1 MSATQEW
8 IKEKFSKESPR
19 IITEYSLQ
27 KQVDELYNRV
37 KHLEQDMAYNMKD
50 RINVDNG

>member
-8 IKEKFSKESPR
+8 IKEEFAKDSPR

-27 KQVDELYNRV
+27 QQVDALTKRIRT
-37 KHLEQDMAYNMKD
+37 LEEDLAWRQKE
-50 RINVDNG
+50 RP

>member
-8 IKEKFSKESPR
+8 IKEQFNKDSPR

-27 KQVDELYNRV
+27 KQVDELTRRV
-37 KHLEQDMAYNMKD
+37 RTLEEDIAWRQKD
-50 RINVDNG
+50 EVRP

>member
-8 IKEKFSKESPR
+8 IKEQFAKDSPR

-27 KQVDELYNRV
+27 NQIDALTQRV
-37 KHLEQDMAYNMKD
+37 RTLEEDLAWRQKE
-50 RINVDNG
+50 RG

>member
-8 IKEKFSKESPR
+8 IKEQFAKDSPR

-27 KQVDELYNRV
+27 DQIDALTKRV
-37 KHLEQDMAYNMKD
+37 RTLEEDLAWRQKE
-50 RINVDNG
+50 RG

>member
-8 IKEKFSKESPR
+8 IKEQYAEKSTR

-27 KQVDELYNRV
+27 KQVDDLINRV
-37 KHLEQDMAYNMKD
+37 RQLEEDMAYNMKD
-50 RINVDNG
+50 R

>member
-8 IKEKFSKESPR
+8 IREEFSKSSPR

-27 KQVDELYNRV
+27 QQVDELTKRV
-37 KHLEQDMAYNMKD
+37 RTLEEDLAWRQKE
-50 RINVDNG
+50 RG

>member
-8 IKEKFSKESPR
+8 IREEFSKNSPR

-27 KQVDELYNRV
+27 QQIDELTKRV
-37 KHLEQDMAYNMKD
+37 RTLEEDLAWRQKEL
-50 RINVDNG
+50 G

>member
-8 IKEKFSKESPR
+8 IKEQFAKESPR

-27 KQVDELYNRV
+27 QQVDALTQRV
-37 KHLEQDMAYNMKD
+37 RTLEEDLAWRQKE
-50 RINVDNG
+50 RG

>member
-8 IKEKFSKESPR
+8 IKEQFNKDSPR

-27 KQVDELYNRV
+27 KQVDDLLTRV
-37 KHLEQDMAYNMKD
+37 KQLETDMAYSVKPEE
-50 RINVDNG
+50 RT